1 MDKLCQSIL
10 VGSILGDATIYPCN
24 KNNEAILEYKYDD
37 KYFSYLKWLHKSLE
51 SLGLREIKPH
61 RGFHQHRFRSSPNK
75 EIGNLRNIFYPQGKK
90 IIPRIINKLLID
102 SLSLAVWY
110 MDDGCLDFREKDH
123 CNATLATFSFSK
135 EECELLAKTLFTNF
149 NLLIKDHKNTM
160 RGKPYFRL
168 YVTSKSMD
176 RFVNL
181 IRPFILPCF
190 SYKLPKFHQQSR

>member
-149 NLLIKDHKNTM
+149 NLLIKVHKNTM